1 VEAIKIGSHLQT
13 PKAQIRGG
21 VGGPA
26 LTIQLLQQ
34 GGRQLSQTPDLHVFT
49 ENKRDGKKLA
59 ENQLL
64 QVM

>member
-1 VEAIKIGSHLQT
+1 
-13 PKAQIRGG
+13 

-49 ENKRDGKKLA
+49 ENKRDGKLA
-59 ENQLL
+59 ERPAAGH
-64 QVM
+64 VVG